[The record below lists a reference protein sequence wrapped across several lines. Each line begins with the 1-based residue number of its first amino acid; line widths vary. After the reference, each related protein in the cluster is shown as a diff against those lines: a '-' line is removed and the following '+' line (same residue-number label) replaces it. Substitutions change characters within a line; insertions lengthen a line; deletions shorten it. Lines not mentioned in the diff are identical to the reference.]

1 MNMVRSRRLRRSY
14 RSVKSFS
21 NLSTSELYSYAFYLY
36 TAAKVDKDISL
47 NFDFYEVIIFLAKKL
62 GKTDELSLVLSE
74 CVYELEN
81 NNYLQLASD
90 DFIKDPSNRIDRLK
104 AYLGKETNSSNR
116 IQEIKYTIDVDF
128 YGRNCLSLSIIELNA
143 KRCFF
148 CEENNERLTG
158 LMGKIIYLTFF
169 TEKSKISDFLKYDIE
184 KIFSLKI
191 KEKYMQKINS
201 FSDIDF
207 LTKNIS
213 LTENELKLLQY
224 RYRFISFP
232 NFSYLFD
239 SDVLSNPEAVMLE
252 ILGISKSEYSQIIRK
267 DKNLVNY
274 GFIEEDGFLSEEFY
288 TVIQNQDLNLY
299 FSEVI
304 KEIDVKDAFDL
315 SSFSVNES
323 KTKIFCNLLN
333 NSEPVSILLY
343 GNPGSGKTEYA
354 KALAKSTG
362 KKVIIFKNESEITG
376 DSNAIYKLNLLLS
389 LDKKDSILIID
400 EAESVLK
407 TVELSFFGPM
417 PSKKKGLVNK
427 MLDNSKN
434 KVIWIV
440 NRTSQF
446 DDSTKRRFTM
456 SCKFDSMP
464 KDILNNIIISK
475 LQHLCL
481 SDDLEKDI
489 LNRFEKYN
497 ITGASVDNVVKTI
510 SSFSDISEA
519 DIKDNVE
526 IVLKE
531 NSLLLNGNSKM
542 RETVSSSYDS
552 SVLNTSMDAEKIVKM
567 VKNAQN
573 FAQNNHQEKDS
584 SASVRMLFYGLSGTG
599 KTEFARYLS
608 EILGKKILLKRAS
621 DILDKFVGGTEEK
634 IAAAFEE
641 AAAKDQIL
649 LFDEA
654 DSFFADRNKAERS
667 WERTQVNEFL
677 TQMEE
682 FPGILICTTNLKKIL
697 DKATLRRFHIT
708 VEFNPLK
715 EDGIKTLLQ
724 KFFPAYFSNNELEK
738 IDISALTNYNSV
750 TPGDFGRLAGKIRFL
765 DEEDVCAQM
774 IIDELCD
781 IQEEKDSDSS
791 KNKIGF
797 AV

>member
-1 MNMVRSRRLRRSY
+1 PFN
-14 RSVKSFS
+14 
-21 NLSTSELYSYAFYLY
+21 
-36 TAAKVDKDISL
+36 I
-47 NFDFYEVIIFLAKKL
+47 
-62 GKTDELSLVLSE
+62 
-74 CVYELEN
+74 
-81 NNYLQLASD
+81 ASD

-128 YGRNCLSLSIIELNA
+128 YGRNCLSLSRIELNA

-304 KEIDVKDAFDL
+304 KEIDVQDAFDL

-634 IAAAFEE
+634 IATAFEE

-708 VEFNPLK
+708 VEFNPLQ

-724 KFFPAYFSNNELEK
+724 KFFPAYFPNNELEK

>member
-1 MNMVRSRRLRRSY
+1 MC
-14 RSVKSFS
+14 
-21 NLSTSELYSYAFYLY
+21 SE
-36 TAAKVDKDISL
+36 
-47 NFDFYEVIIFLAKKL
+47 EH
-62 GKTDELSLVLSE
+62 
-74 CVYELEN
+74 
-81 NNYLQLASD
+81 
-90 DFIKDPSNRIDRLK
+90 
-104 AYLGKETNSSNR
+104 
-116 IQEIKYTIDVDF
+116 
-128 YGRNCLSLSIIELNA
+128 
-143 KRCFF
+143 
-148 CEENNERLTG
+148 TG
-158 LMGKIIYLTFF
+158 FF

-765 DEEDVCAQM
+765 DKEDVCAQM

-781 IQEEKDSDSS
+781 IQEEKDSDSL

>member
-1 MNMVRSRRLRRSY
+1 
-14 RSVKSFS
+14 
-21 NLSTSELYSYAFYLY
+21 
-36 TAAKVDKDISL
+36 
-47 NFDFYEVIIFLAKKL
+47 
-62 GKTDELSLVLSE
+62 
-74 CVYELEN
+74 
-81 NNYLQLASD
+81 
-90 DFIKDPSNRIDRLK
+90 
-104 AYLGKETNSSNR
+104 
-116 IQEIKYTIDVDF
+116 
-128 YGRNCLSLSIIELNA
+128 
-143 KRCFF
+143 
-148 CEENNERLTG
+148 
-158 LMGKIIYLTFF
+158 
-169 TEKSKISDFLKYDIE
+169 
-184 KIFSLKI
+184 
-191 KEKYMQKINS
+191 
-201 FSDIDF
+201 
-207 LTKNIS
+207 
-213 LTENELKLLQY
+213 
-224 RYRFISFP
+224 
-232 NFSYLFD
+232 
-239 SDVLSNPEAVMLE
+239 MLE

-567 VKNAQN
+567 VKNAQK

>member
-1 MNMVRSRRLRRSY
+1 
-14 RSVKSFS
+14 
-21 NLSTSELYSYAFYLY
+21 
-36 TAAKVDKDISL
+36 
-47 NFDFYEVIIFLAKKL
+47 
-62 GKTDELSLVLSE
+62 
-74 CVYELEN
+74 
-81 NNYLQLASD
+81 
-90 DFIKDPSNRIDRLK
+90 
-104 AYLGKETNSSNR
+104 
-116 IQEIKYTIDVDF
+116 
-128 YGRNCLSLSIIELNA
+128 
-143 KRCFF
+143 
-148 CEENNERLTG
+148 
-158 LMGKIIYLTFF
+158 
-169 TEKSKISDFLKYDIE
+169 
-184 KIFSLKI
+184 
-191 KEKYMQKINS
+191 MQKINS

-252 ILGISKSEYSQIIRK
+252 ILGISKSEYSQIVRK

-274 GFIEEDGFLSEEFY
+274 GFLEEDGFLSEEFY

-304 KEIDVKDAFDL
+304 KEIDVQDAFDL

-343 GNPGSGKTEYA
+343 GKPGSGKTEYA
-354 KALAKSTG
+354 KSLAKSTG

-464 KDILNNIIISK
+464 KDILNNIISSK
-475 LQHLCL
+475 LEPLCL
-481 SDDLEKDI
+481 SDDLQKDI

-567 VKNAQN
+567 VKNAQK
-573 FAQNNHQEKDS
+573 FAQKNHQENNS

-608 EILGKKILLKRAS
+608 EILGKQILLKRAS

-654 DSFFADRNKAERS
+654 DSFFADRNKAEKS

-682 FPGILICTTNLKKIL
+682 FPGILICTTNLKKIM

-715 EDGIKTLLQ
+715 EEGIKTLLQ
-724 KFFPAYFSNNELEK
+724 KFFPAYFSNDELEQ

-765 DEEDVCAQM
+765 DEEDVSAQM

-781 IQEEKDSDSS
+781 IQEEKDIETS